1 MPVCGGFE
9 LRVSLVIFQDKPA
22 LLDAMAEVQR
32 GSTSSQTLRKAQS
45 SGGGVPGCPPS
56 LCLGALLSC
65 LLMPCRGQQCARL
78 PLGRWKLAREP
89 C

>member
-32 GSTSSQTLRKAQS
+32 GSTSSQTQKSPEQRWWDPRMPTLSLPWS
-45 SGGGVPGCPPS
+45 STVLPPH
-56 LCLGALLSC
+56 AL
-65 LLMPCRGQQCARL
+65 
-78 PLGRWKLAREP
+78 
-89 C
+89 